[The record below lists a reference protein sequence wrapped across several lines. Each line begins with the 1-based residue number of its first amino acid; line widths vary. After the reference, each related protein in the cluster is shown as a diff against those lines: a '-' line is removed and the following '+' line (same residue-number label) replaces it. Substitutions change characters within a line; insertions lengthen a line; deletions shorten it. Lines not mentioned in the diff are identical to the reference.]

1 MSLFS
6 YKIEGKSGVEVNTPI
21 VKSYSSFGIVVLI
34 LGLNLLL
41 GGWTIINPGERGVV
55 TRLGK
60 VDRVMESGFNFKMPF
75 IEKVKKFEVKTQK
88 IEVEASAAS
97 KDLQI
102 VTTNIALNFNVL
114 PEAVGTLYE
123 LVGVEYKARIID
135 PAIQDVVKAATAQYN
150 AEALITKRAE
160 VKDIIEASLKE
171 RLARNSIVVT
181 ELSIVNF
188 DFSESFNAA
197 IEQKVTAEQN
207 ALREENKLK
216 QVQFEA
222 QQIVEK
228 AKADAEAIRIQAQ
241 AINSQ
246 GGEDY
251 VNLKAV
257 EKWNGILPTQM
268 IPGGSIPFINLTK

>member
-1 MSLFS
+1 MFN
-6 YKIEGKSGVEVNTPI
+6 YKIKGE
-21 VKSYSSFGIVVLI
+21 FGMKLNVPKVVLHSIAGVII
-34 LGLNLLL
+34 LVLVLNVLF
-41 GGWTIINPGERGVV
+41 GSWAVINPGERGVV
-55 TRLGK
+55 IRMGK
-60 VDRVMESGFNFKMPF
+60 VDRFMETGFNFKMPF
-75 IEKVKKFEVKTQK
+75 IEKVVKTEVRTRK

-102 VTTNIALNFNVL
+102 VTTNIALNFNVV
-114 PEAVGTLYE
+114 PEAVGMLYE
-123 LVGVEYKARIID
+123 EVGISYKARIID

-160 VKDIIEASLKE
+160 VKDIIEATLKE
-171 RLARNSIVVT
+171 RLARNNILVT
-181 ELSIVNF
+181 ELSIIDFN
-188 DFSESFNAA
+188 FSESFNAA

-251 VNLKAV
+251 VSLKAV
-257 EKWNGILPTQM
+257 EKWNGILPIQM
-268 IPGGSIPFINLTK
+268 IPSGSIPFINLTR